1 MISLKELAVLLTFI
15 FLLGCFADM
24 IVINE
29 EWEKLKKK
37 LSSISFKIKQSP
49 LNELTFLLAIKIVN
63 IFERTASLKP
73 KSNKL
78 TEVSTPKI
86 SYFALVATRMFVFF
100 IFPALTIYVLINNT
114 HHLLSFVLF
123 VPLFTISLIWFLL
136 ILIYELTTERWNEL
150 GDSFWRTYSKSSLIS
165 AIITF
170 VAIIISSEI
179 FNHYGYSEYWFNQQ
193 DVSEYGVIKHKEIL
207 GLINYP
213 FDFLS
218 LFFTYFCVKR
228 IASKKKY
235 YQLLPFLDVAFSLLL
250 SSLLYVV
257 LFSIPDSTFANPSLI
272 FDFFHTSNQGF
283 EKLKF
288 DMIYLSPIILSTFLP
303 ITLLAFIFL
312 SLIFYKY
319 LSIIFSRVFL
329 VLSEKDGSIFKEIAF
344 TISAMIGFINALAA
358 I

>member
-1 MISLKELAVLLTFI
+1 LISLKELAVLLTFI

-24 IVINE
+24 VVINE
-29 EWEKLKKK
+29 EWEKLKKN

-49 LNELTFLLAIKIVN
+49 LNKLTFLLAIKIVQ
-63 IFERTASLKP
+63 IFERTAHFKP
-73 KSNKL
+73 RQNKL
-78 TEVSTPKI
+78 TEVSTPRI
-86 SYFALVATRMFVFF
+86 SYFALRATRIFVFF
-100 IFPALTIYVLINNT
+100 IFPTLTIYVLINNT
-114 HHLLSFVLF
+114 QHLLSFVLF

-136 ILIYELTTERWNEL
+136 ILIYELTTERWNER
-150 GDSFWRTYSKSSLIS
+150 GDFFWRAYSKSSLIS

-170 VAIIISSEI
+170 VAIIVSSEI

-218 LFFTYFCVKR
+218 LLFTYFCVKR

-235 YQLLPFLDVAFSLLL
+235 YQLLPFLDVAFSLIL

-257 LFSIPDSTFANPSLI
+257 LFSIPDSNFGNPSLL
-272 FDFFHTSNQGF
+272 FDFLHINNQGF

-319 LSIIFSRVFL
+319 LAIIFSRVFL

-344 TISAMIGFINALAA
+344 TISAMIGFVNALAA

>member
-1 MISLKELAVLLTFI
+1 MISLKELAVLLAFI
-15 FLLGCFADM
+15 FLLGCLADM

-49 LNELTFLLAIKIVN
+49 LNELPFLLAIKIVN
-63 IFERTASLKP
+63 IFERTATLKP
-73 KSNKL
+73 KSSNL
-78 TEVSTPKI
+78 TDVSAPKI
-86 SYFALVATRMFVFF
+86 PYFALVATRIFVF
-100 IFPALTIYVLINNT
+100 IISPALTIYMFTNKT
-114 HHLLSFVLF
+114 HYLLSFVLF
-123 VPLFTISLIWFLL
+123 VPLLAVSLIWFLL
-136 ILIYELTTERWNEL
+136 ILIYELTTERWNKL

-170 VAIIISSEI
+170 IAIIISSEI

-193 DVSEYGVIKHKEIL
+193 DVFEYGVIKHQEIL

-250 SSLLYVV
+250 STILYVV

-272 FDFFHTSNQGF
+272 FDFFQTSNQGF
-283 EKLKF
+283 DKLKF

-303 ITLLAFIFL
+303 ITFLALTFL
-312 SLIFYKY
+312 FLIFYKY
-319 LSIIFSRVFL
+319 LAIIFSRVFL
-329 VLSEKDGSIFKEIAF
+329 VLSQKDGSIFKEIAF